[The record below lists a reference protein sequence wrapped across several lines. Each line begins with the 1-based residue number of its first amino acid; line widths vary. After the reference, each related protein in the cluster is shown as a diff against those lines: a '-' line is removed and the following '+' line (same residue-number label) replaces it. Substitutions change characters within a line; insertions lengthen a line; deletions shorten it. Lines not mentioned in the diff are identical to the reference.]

1 MTVAAL
7 GVLFLG
13 GNQFSGFERSLRFG
27 LSGGDTVADL
37 RAENTALRVELEK
50 FMGLKSQVARFEP
63 NLLSAEVYSSY
74 PFSSKDTL
82 TIAAGE
88 LSGVKLKMAVTA
100 NGILVGRVIQVSRDA
115 SLVQTVFDRNFEM
128 PVRLGEGR
136 SDALLKG
143 GASPVVSL
151 IPREAET
158 KAGAG
163 VYSASAEL
171 PMGIPLGELGE
182 IEGSDGEV
190 WEAAPL
196 RVPYDIYELKLVSVI
211 INYDSAH
218 K

>member
-1 MTVAAL
+1 MWKAAFIALMTAAAL
-7 GVLFLG
+7 GFFILG
-13 GNQFSGFERSLRFG
+13 GNWVSGFERNM
-27 LSGGDTVADL
+27 VA
-37 RAENTALRVELEK
+37 AA
-50 FMGLKSQVARFEP
+50 
-63 NLLSAEVYSSY
+63 VYSSY
-74 PFSSKDTL
+74 PFSSKDAL
-82 TIAAGE
+82 VIAVGEAG
-88 LSGVKLKMAVTA
+88 GVKPKMGVTA
-100 NGILVGRVIQVSRDA
+100 NGLLVGKVVQVSRDA